1 MSTGSRDA
9 EELEEMEVHPTLERL
24 KILQQEHNEIET
36 EFKREIHELNKKY
49 RVKYDPLYRKRYDA
63 MKDGDN
69 TLPDF
74 WLTAMR
80 NHPMLNDMIKPAD
93 EPVLKYLEDIR
104 CEWKEPEPSAGGSGG
119 AVAVGGTPPAP
130 TPAVGGTGEDPTS
143 RKETTPEKPNPSASS
158 AAHTEKGFALH
169 FLFKEDNPYFGP
181 PYELI
186 KTYQLEE
193 SSDLTD
199 PVLSHIESTDIP
211 WKEGKDITKKSVTR
225 KQKNKR
231 TKQVRKTTEMVS
243 CDSFFNFFKSQDI
256 PTEDQLDEL
265 GEDGVDELEAEI
277 ESDYCAGTIIRDKI
291 IPRAVDWYTG
301 EAEVS
306 DMETDEDEDGDSDDE
321 SDEDDDDNDSDDE
334 DEDEDEDSKVKMMG
348 GSAKKSAGGA
358 NKPDENCK
366 QQ

>member
-1 MSTGSRDA
+1 MSTGSRSA
-9 EELEEMEVHPTLERL
+9 EEVEEMEVHPTLERL

-74 WLTAMR
+74 WLTAMK

-104 CEWKEPEPSAGGSGG
+104 CEWKEPEPITGAGGG
-119 AVAVGGTPPAP
+119 AAAAGTPAAP
-130 TPAVGGTGEDPTS
+130 TAAGVVVEDTNPS
-143 RKETTPEKPNPSASS
+143 RKETTTPSTNPSTS

-199 PVLSHIESTDIP
+199 PVLSHIDSTDIP

-243 CDSFFNFFKSQDI
+243 LDSFFNFFQSQDI
-256 PTEDQLDEL
+256 PTEEQLDEL

-277 ESDYCAGTIIRDKI
+277 ESDFCAGTIIRDKI

-321 SDEDDDDNDSDDE
+321 SDEDEDDGDSDD
-334 DEDEDEDSKVKMMG
+334 DEDEDEDSKSKTG